1 MNPLDELLS
10 TTSRV
15 DDITPAGLRHG
26 RAALDSAIAD
36 VRSVQSSAPRPEPFR
51 RPGRPPRR
59 RMPWLVA
66 ACTAAAAAAVAGT
79 TVTVLSNHSSVTGAA
94 GEKPASVSP
103 EGGAPRSGTSSSGTE
118 ATAAVLLRAAG
129 QAAGEQT
136 GGWPNAA
143 YWHVASVYVRDGKTY
158 HRDIWISHYG
168 NGVLEDN
175 GVNSGPLDLGPA
187 LFPAGGKGL
196 TWAQLYALP
205 TDPAKLEPI
214 LRGDAG
220 MVSKGPDPAATGGVD
235 PTAELYTV
243 VGDLLRESPA
253 SPALREALY
262 DVAADIPGVV
272 VKGNY
277 TDTLG
282 RTGTAVE
289 RDGET
294 LVIDPSNGQLLA
306 DIEGDPNAQETCTP
320 STTPAKSANACSSGG
335 VGYTY
340 VSQGPATS
348 AP

>member
-1 MNPLDELLS
+1 
-10 TTSRV
+10 V
-15 DDITPAGLRHG
+15 
-26 RAALDSAIAD
+26 
-36 VRSVQSSAPRPEPFR
+36 
-51 RPGRPPRR
+51 
-59 RMPWLVA
+59 
-66 ACTAAAAAAVAGT
+66 
-79 TVTVLSNHSSVTGAA
+79 A
-94 GEKPASVSP
+94 GEKQASVSP
-103 EGGAPRSGTSSSGTE
+103 AAGTPTSGTSASGTE
-118 ATAAVLLRAAG
+118 TTAAVLLRAAG
-129 QAAGEQT
+129 KAAGEQQ

-175 GVNSGPLDLGPA
+175 GVSSGPLDLGPA
-187 LFPAGGKGL
+187 IFPAGGKGL

-262 DVAADIPGVV
+262 DVAAGIPGVV

-289 RDGET
+289 RGGET
-294 LVIDPSNGQLLA
+294 LVIDPGNGALLA
-306 DIEGDPNAQETCTP
+306 DIEGDPNAQATCTP
-320 STTPAKSANACSSGG
+320 STSPTKSANACFSGG

-348 AP
+348 VP

>member
-10 TTSRV
+10 TTSQV
-15 DDITPAGLRHG
+15 DDTTPAGLRHG

-36 VRSVQSSAPRPEPFR
+36 VRNVQSSAPRPEPFR

-59 RMPWLVA
+59 RTPWLVA

-79 TVTVLSNHSSVTGAA
+79 TVTVLSNHSGVTGAA
-94 GEKPASVSP
+94 GEKQGSLSP
-103 EGGAPRSGTSSSGTE
+103 EGGAPRSGTSASGTE
-118 ATAAVLLRAAG
+118 TTAAVLLRAAG
-129 QAAGEQT
+129 QAAGEQQ

-143 YWHVASVYVRDGKTY
+143 YWHVASVYVRNGKTY
-158 HRDIWISHYG
+158 HRDILISHYG

-205 TDPAKLEPI
+205 TDPAKLEPVLQSDI
-214 LRGDAG
+214 KGAG
-220 MVSKGPDPAATGGVD
+220 PN

-253 SPALREALY
+253 PPALRKALY
-262 DVAADIPGVV
+262 EIAATIPGVKLV
-272 VKGNY
+272 GDYK
-277 TDTLG
+277 DALG
-282 RTGTAVE
+282 QTGTAVE

-294 LVIDPSNGQLLA
+294 LVIDPTDGQLLA
-306 DIEGDPNAQETCTP
+306 DIQGNPEAGISC
-320 STTPAKSANACSSGG
+320 GG
-335 VGYTY
+335 GCVEYGVAYMY
-340 VSQGPATS
+340 VSEGPATS
-348 AP
+348 APAVPR